1 MKLSQKSSKPVRIR
15 TQTLGHECQAQT
27 SGAQGHPP
35 REGVGWE
42 GGRGSSYYPKD
53 QSREALRRPATL
65 GNTPCVSGRRGRDLG
80 PALGTS
86 PAGCHC
92 EPSRANG
99 LCLLYPFLP
108 FQQAELERA
117 LDVIQAKPLIPQR
130 RDGGQGSKSRKQA
143 GQSPSLSAE
152 GTCSRAGRGGGQAGT
167 FQQEEGRVSQRIR
180 RGQSSMES
188 ELTEAMHPAP
198 AQAPVELGG
207 CASSWCPHP
216 ILPVSLRDILP
227 TLRPRAKK

>member
-15 TQTLGHECQAQT
+15 TQTPGHECQAQT

-53 QSREALRRPATL
+53 QSGEALRRPATL
-65 GNTPCVSGRRGRDLG
+65 GNTPCVSDRRGRDLG

-108 FQQAELERA
+108 FQPAELERA

-152 GTCSRAGRGGGQAGT
+152 GTCSRAGRGGA
-167 FQQEEGRVSQRIR
+167 R
-180 RGQSSMES
+180 
-188 ELTEAMHPAP
+188 
-198 AQAPVELGG
+198 QAPSSRRRAGCPSASGG
-207 CASSWCPHP
+207 ARAAW
-216 ILPVSLRDILP
+216 SLS
-227 TLRPRAKK
+227 

>member
-130 RDGGQGSKSRKQA
+130 RDGGQGSKSRSRQARAPPCLQRAPAPVQA
-143 GQSPSLSAE
+143 G
-152 GTCSRAGRGGGQAGT
+152 AGPGRHLPAGGGPGVPAHQAGP
-167 FQQEEGRVSQRIR
+167 ERHGV
-180 RGQSSMES
+180 
-188 ELTEAMHPAP
+188 
-198 AQAPVELGG
+198 
-207 CASSWCPHP
+207 
-216 ILPVSLRDILP
+216 
-227 TLRPRAKK
+227 